1 MIEMCPPGARWLFL
15 TIILERGLGSKWLK
29 EARSL
34 GISGGTV
41 LLGQGTIGTRQTGRL
56 DALSESKEILGLI
69 TSDEQAG
76 RLVEALQQARMMVH
90 PRRCVALSMPVIA
103 LTGSSVCQMAPIQ
116 NPNGGKPF
124 MKQAIWV
131 VVDKGEAETV
141 VEAAEKAGAL
151 GATVINARGAG
162 KHETS
167 HLFAMAIEPEKEMVL
182 LVVDQAV
189 ASQVLDRIC
198 QDCQINEPGRGIAFA
213 VHVEQYRGLADG

>member
-1 MIEMCPPGARWLFL
+1 MIEPCPSGSRWLFL
-15 TIILERGLGSKWLK
+15 TVIVERGGGSKWLK

-34 GISGGTV
+34 GIGGGTV

-56 DALSESKEILGLI
+56 DALSERKEIIGLI
-69 TSDEQAG
+69 ASEVQAA
-76 RLVEALQQARMMVH
+76 RFIRTMQQARLLVQ
-90 PRRCVALSMPVIA
+90 PRRCVALSIPVIA
-103 LTGSSVCQMAPIQ
+103 LTGSSVCQMTPKQ
-116 NPNGGKPF
+116 NPIGGKSF

-131 VVDKGEAETV
+131 VVDKGEAERV

-167 HLFAMAIEPEKEMVL
+167 QLFAMAIEPEKEMVL

-189 ASQVLDRIC
+189 AGQVLDRIC
-198 QDCQINEPGRGIAFA
+198 QDCQINEPGRGIAFT
-213 VHVEQYRGLADG
+213 VNVEQYRGQTDG

>member
-1 MIEMCPPGARWLFL
+1 MIEMCPPGSRWLFL

-76 RLVEALQQARMMVH
+76 RLVEALQQARLMVH
-90 PRRCVALSMPVIA
+90 PRRCVALSMSVIA
-103 LTGSSVCQMAPIQ
+103 LTGSSVCQMAPVQ
-116 NPNGGKPF
+116 NPNGGKSF

-167 HLFAMAIEPEKEMVL
+167 HLFAMSIEPEKEMVL

-189 ASQVLDRIC
+189 ASQLLERIC

-213 VHVEQYRGLADG
+213 VNVEQYRGLVDG

>member
-1 MIEMCPPGARWLFL
+1 MIEMCPPGSRWLFL

-76 RLVEALQQARMMVH
+76 RLVEALQQARLMVH
-90 PRRCVALSMPVIA
+90 PRRCVALSMSVIA

-116 NPNGGKPF
+116 NPNGGKSF

-167 HLFAMAIEPEKEMVL
+167 HLFAMSIEPEKEMVL

-189 ASQVLDRIC
+189 ASQVLERIC

-213 VHVEQYRGLADG
+213 VNVEQYRGLVDG